1 MQVIKGVPT
10 PLEIVVGEIAKG
22 YANALARLCEC
33 LRLRKEYAGDLE
45 LASVADTVMKALAE
59 ERPVEAGPVR
69 VEVRKKILGRSLRA
83 FLRGQEVDPDELL
96 SKISQARSRAAWLQS
111 DCSDSAILEP
121 VYATN
126 DRDAIEYAVRHLDE
140 LSNVCGG
147 ASLQLEG
154 LDMPQYVKEGIKR
167 GVERFLAGR

>member
-1 MQVIKGVPT
+1 
-10 PLEIVVGEIAKG
+10 LEIVVGEIAKG

-96 SKISQARSRAAWLQS
+96 SKISQARSRAAGSSPTAPTRPYWSPSTPPTTETPSSTQLGIS
-111 DCSDSAILEP
+111 TSCPMCAAARPSSW
-121 VYATN
+121 
-126 DRDAIEYAVRHLDE
+126 R
-140 LSNVCGG
+140 
-147 ASLQLEG
+147 ASTCLNTS
-154 LDMPQYVKEGIKR
+154 R
-167 GVERFLAGR
+167 RA